1 MTAGKIKFKAS
12 KSKEF
17 HNLRKDRQLLGEK
30 MQDNSVCHFR
40 ERTFEQASDFQF
52 SKKKTISLKKNIK

>member
-1 MTAGKIKFKAS
+1 
-12 KSKEF
+12 
-17 HNLRKDRQLLGEK
+17 

-52 SKKKTISLKKNIK
+52 SKKNDIAKKYIKKNKQKK

>member
-52 SKKKTISLKKNIK
+52 SKKK